1 VSKELPQLEVRGD
14 LTTSG
19 GTGTSLVQ
27 GQQVQL
33 SAIALSIKP
42 GGRIDQATIGGRI
55 ATGGDDLV
63 TVEIDGSLG
72 SLEVAGGIH
81 AEGRGSDA
89 IHVRDDALDLPGI
102 EVTAAGQA
110 IVHQPIHSVPARQ
123 LATTGCR
130 TRRRFGEARRRSV
143 KAQQRRR

>member
-1 VSKELPQLEVRGD
+1 MQGDFTPWNQRPDAGARGFNLYDGTFQQASFDAIATSGDGSVDIQVSKELPQLEVRGD

-42 GGRIDQATIGGRI
+42 GGRIDQATIGGR
-55 ATGGDDLV
+55 
-63 TVEIDGSLG
+63 
-72 SLEVAGGIH
+72 
-81 AEGRGSDA
+81 
-89 IHVRDDALDLPGI
+89 
-102 EVTAAGQA
+102 
-110 IVHQPIHSVPARQ
+110 
-123 LATTGCR
+123 
-130 TRRRFGEARRRSV
+130 TRRRFGEARRRSI